1 MKGVQ
6 TFESEKKKKSRKDQ
20 NRGRKSEHSDQG
32 TVNKMAIAKEPSK
45 RKESLERSQEAPDPE
60 ALLS

>member
-32 TVNKMAIAKEPSK
+32 TVNKMVIAKEPTK
-45 RKESLERSQEAPDPE
+45 RRELGEVRRHQILKPF
-60 ALLS
+60 